1 MKAAKIVVIALGSLL
16 ALVVIAGAV
25 ALSSGFQTWA
35 VRKALARQPGLD
47 LEVGEV
53 AAGLSSATVRGVK
66 LKQPGLALEVGEVSA
81 RYSAWAY
88 LSGGMIDFDEI
99 DVKGIAVD
107 LRSAPAAAPG
117 KSRPAKLQPRRRR

>member
-1 MKAAKIVVIALGSLL
+1 MKAAKIVVIVLGSLL

-25 ALSSGFQTWA
+25 ALRSGFQTWA
-35 VRKALARQPGLD
+35 VRKVLAGQPDLN

-66 LKQPGLALEVGEVSA
+66 LKQPGLALEVVEVSA

-88 LSGGMIDFDEI
+88 FSGG
-99 DVKGIAVD
+99 
-107 LRSAPAAAPG
+107 
-117 KSRPAKLQPRRRR
+117 